1 MKANNSRYARMLACL
16 LLAAT
21 STGCRSSAMRRDTA
35 RTPAEASA
43 PVIADRTETE
53 DSPTRDLHRQAS
65 KTATEDI
72 QLASH
77 NDEPALSA
85 AVPPAPSANADTDA
99 TEPAA
104 LPVENGDDIESLVAA
119 ALSSNTRLVR
129 MQHEVNAA
137 WHKVPQAEALPDPTL
152 GANGFGHP
160 IETAAGSQRANMSLS
175 QRIPSLQ
182 RLGAQGQ
189 QTAYEALA
197 MEQVLKAEQLRI
209 TAEVRETCYRLY
221 LLAQQTR
228 INNENQKLLKSLI
241 DVATQRLRTGGAT
254 QGDVVLATLEL
265 SRLEEE
271 LVSLNQQQVSA
282 QARLNELL
290 NRSPHSPVPDFRSV
304 TVALPDTSLE
314 ELSSLAFEHQPE
326 LAAARM
332 RVQATSWGVQVAS
345 LARVPD
351 VTVNFSWF
359 FMDDNR
365 PPTSV
370 VSVGEDAWSLG
381 ASVNLPLWANKYN
394 SMEHEAGFR
403 HAAAHA
409 TIDDLR
415 RRYDTLLADLLEQ
428 ARAAD
433 KTATLYRDTI
443 LPQARQTLDID
454 QKSYAQGK
462 VDFDRVIRD
471 FRTLLTLEVGL
482 HRAIATLGTA
492 LARLEQATGI

>member
-1 MKANNSRYARMLACL
+1 M
-16 LLAAT
+16 
-21 STGCRSSAMRRDTA
+21 
-35 RTPAEASA
+35 
-43 PVIADRTETE
+43 I
-53 DSPTRDLHRQAS
+53 
-65 KTATEDI
+65 
-72 QLASH
+72 
-77 NDEPALSA
+77 
-85 AVPPAPSANADTDA
+85 
-99 TEPAA
+99 
-104 LPVENGDDIESLVAA
+104 
-119 ALSSNTRLVR
+119 
-129 MQHEVNAA
+129 
-137 WHKVPQAEALPDPTL
+137 

-175 QRIPSLQ
+175 QRIPSLR
-182 RLGAQGQ
+182 RLDAQGQ
-189 QTAYEALA
+189 QSACEALA
-197 MEQVLKAEQLRI
+197 LEQVLKAEQLRI
-209 TAEVRETCYRLY
+209 TAEVRETCHRLY

-228 INNENQKLLKSLI
+228 INDENQKLLKSLI

-271 LVSLNQQQVSA
+271 LLSLNQQQVSA

-290 NRSPHSPVPDFRSV
+290 NRPPHSPVPDFRSV
-304 TVALPDTSLE
+304 TVTLPDTSLE
-314 ELSSLAFEHQPE
+314 DLSSLAFEHQPE

-351 VTVNFSWF
+351 VTVNFSWY

-365 PPTSV
+365 PPSTV
-370 VSVGEDAWSLG
+370 VNVGEDAWSLG
-381 ASVNLPLWANKYN
+381 ASVNLPLWADKYN

-471 FRTLLTLEVGL
+471 FSTLLTLEVGL

-492 LARLEQATGI
+492 LARIEQARGVYGRRGLLHENPGDARRPMAPGNDGVRKH